1 MQTDLSDSFF
11 FNHQSVMTDEIMASI
26 ENYPLLHH
34 NQPKGID
41 ATLGG
46 GGHSYHLLKK
56 YSDLNII
63 GLDQDPFARKS
74 ASKKLDEFKNRIDIR
89 ASNFADFVPKEKVSF
104 VIADLGVNSNQID
117 NPKRGFSFQKDGPLD
132 MRMNP
137 FLDVD
142 AEKLIE
148 ALNEK
153 DLANLIYKYGEERL
167 SRKIARKIKLD
178 LKENRKYSG
187 TKELA
192 YSIAGCFPP
201 KQRYKKIHPATR
213 TFQALRIAV
222 NKEIEVLEKFLQV
235 VPEWLLPGG
244 IISIISFHSLEDR
257 LVKSSFK
264 NDQRLKNLTKKPITP
279 SEQEVALNRRARS
292 GKLRIAQLRSQ

>member
-1 MQTDLSDSFF
+1 MQTDLSDSSF
-11 FNHQSVMTDEIMASI
+11 FNHKSVMTDEIMASL
-26 ENYPLLHH
+26 EHYPFIH
-34 NQPKGID
+34 NNQLKGID

-46 GGHSYHLLKK
+46 GGHSYHLLRK
-56 YSDLNII
+56 YSDLNIT

-74 ASKKLDEFKNRIDIR
+74 ASKKLDEFNNRIDIK

-117 NPKRGFSFQKDGPLD
+117 EPKRGFSFQKDGPLD

-137 FLDVD
+137 SLEVD
-142 AEKLIE
+142 ADKLIE

-153 DLANLIYKYGEERL
+153 DLANLIYKYGNERL
-167 SRKIARKIKLD
+167 SRKIARKIKMH
-178 LKENRKYSG
+178 LKENGKYSG

-222 NKEIEVLEKFLQV
+222 NKEIDVLEKFLQV

-257 LVKSSFK
+257 LVKNSFK

-279 SEQEVALNRRARS
+279 SEQEVELNKRARS
-292 GKLRIAQLRSQ
+292 AKLRIAQLN

>member
-1 MQTDLSDSFF
+1 MQTDLSDSSF
-11 FNHQSVMTDEIMASI
+11 FNHKSVMTDEIMASL
-26 ENYPLLHH
+26 EHYPLINN
-34 NQPKGID
+34 NQLKGID

-46 GGHSYHLLKK
+46 GGHSYHLLRK

-117 NPKRGFSFQKDGPLD
+117 DPKRGFSFQKDGPLD

-137 FLDVD
+137 FLEVD

-153 DLANLIYKYGEERL
+153 DLANLIYKYGDERL
-167 SRKIARKIKLD
+167 SRKIARKIKMD
-178 LKENRKYSG
+178 LKENGKYSG

-279 SEQEVALNRRARS
+279 SEQEVEVNKRARS
-292 GKLRIAQLRSQ
+292 GKLRIAQLN

>member
-11 FNHQSVMTDEIMASI
+11 FNHKSVMTDEIMASI
-26 ENYPLLHH
+26 EHYPSINNKKLR
-34 NQPKGID
+34 GID

-46 GGHSYHLLKK
+46 GGHSYQLLRK
-56 YSDLNII
+56 YSDLKII

-74 ASKKLDEFKNRIDIR
+74 ASKKLDEFKNRIDIK

-117 NPKRGFSFQKDGPLD
+117 DPKRGFSFQKDGPLD

-137 FLDVD
+137 FLEVD

-153 DLANLIYKYGEERL
+153 DLANLIYKYGDERL
-167 SRKIARKIKLD
+167 SRKIARKIKMD
-178 LKENRKYSG
+178 LKENGKYSG

-244 IISIISFHSLEDR
+244 IISVISFHSLEDR
-257 LVKSSFK
+257 LVKSCFK

-279 SEQEVALNRRARS
+279 SEQEVELNKRARS
-292 GKLRIAQLRSQ
+292 GKLRIAQLN

>member
-1 MQTDLSDSFF
+1 MQTDLSDSSF
-11 FNHQSVMTDEIMASI
+11 FNHKSVMTDEIMASL
-26 ENYPLLHH
+26 EHYPLIHH
-34 NQPKGID
+34 NKLQGID

-46 GGHSYHLLKK
+46 GGHSYHLLRK

-74 ASKKLDEFKNRIDIR
+74 ASEKLDEFKNRIDIK

-117 NPKRGFSFQKDGPLD
+117 DPKRGFSFQKDGPLD

-137 FLDVD
+137 FLEVD

-153 DLANLIYKYGEERL
+153 DLANLIYKYGDERL
-167 SRKIARKIKLD
+167 SRKIARKIKFD
-178 LKENRKYSG
+178 LKENGKYSG

-235 VPEWLLPGG
+235 IPEWLLPGG

-257 LVKSSFK
+257 LVKSYFK

-279 SEQEVALNRRARS
+279 SEQEVEQNKRARS
-292 GKLRIAQLRSQ
+292 GKLRIAQLN

>member
-1 MQTDLSDSFF
+1 MQTDLSDSSF
-11 FNHQSVMTDEIMASI
+11 FNHKSVMTDEIMASL
-26 ENYPLLHH
+26 EHYPLIHH
-34 NQPKGID
+34 NKLQGID

-46 GGHSYHLLKK
+46 GGHSYHLLRK

-63 GLDQDPFARKS
+63 GLDQDPFARES
-74 ASKKLDEFKNRIDIR
+74 AAKKLDKFKNRIDIR

-117 NPKRGFSFQKDGPLD
+117 DPKRGFSFQKDGPLD

-137 FLDVD
+137 FLEVD

-153 DLANLIYKYGEERL
+153 DLANLIYKYGDERL
-167 SRKIARKIKLD
+167 SRKIARKIKMD
-178 LKENRKYSG
+178 LKENGKYSG

-222 NKEIEVLEKFLQV
+222 NKEIDVLEKFLQV

-279 SEQEVALNRRARS
+279 SLQEVELNKRARS
-292 GKLRIAQLRSQ
+292 GKLRIAQLN

>member
-1 MQTDLSDSFF
+1 MQTDLSDSSF
-11 FNHQSVMTDEIMASI
+11 FNHQSVMTDEIMASL
-26 ENYPLLHH
+26 ENYPLIH
-34 NQPKGID
+34 NNQLKGID

-46 GGHSYHLLKK
+46 GGHSYHLLRK

-74 ASKKLDEFKNRIDIR
+74 ALKKLDEFKSRIDIR

-117 NPKRGFSFQKDGPLD
+117 DPQRGFSFQKDGPLD

-137 FLDVD
+137 LLDVD

-153 DLANLIYKYGEERL
+153 DLANLIYKYGDERL

-178 LKENRKYSG
+178 LKENGKYSG

-257 LVKSSFK
+257 LVKSYFK

-279 SEQEVALNRRARS
+279 SEQEVELNRRARS
-292 GKLRIAQLRSQ
+292 GKLRIAQLN

>member
-1 MQTDLSDSFF
+1 MQTDLSDSSF
-11 FNHQSVMTDEIMASI
+11 FNHKSVMTDEIMASL
-26 ENYPLLHH
+26 EHYPLIHDNKL
-34 NQPKGID
+34 KGID

-46 GGHSYHLLKK
+46 GGHSYHLLRK

-74 ASKKLDEFKNRIDIR
+74 ASKKLDEFQNRIDIR

-117 NPKRGFSFQKDGPLD
+117 DPKRGFSFQKDGPLD

-137 FLDVD
+137 FLEVD

-148 ALNEK
+148 ALDEK
-153 DLANLIYKYGEERL
+153 DLANLIYKYGDERL

-178 LKENRKYSG
+178 LKENGKYSG

-279 SEQEVALNRRARS
+279 SEKEVELNKRARS
-292 GKLRIAQLRSQ
+292 GKLRIAQLN